1 MNATN
6 ASNAVKAP
14 NATNTASAGF
24 SISRFLR
31 SILREYLVVV
41 AIVWLVLITVVV
53 EPNFMTP
60 ANLLNIM
67 RQFGPLV
74 MVSLGMTF
82 VIIGGFIDLS
92 VAGTISLVAVVTITL
107 IEPLG
112 QVPAV
117 LVGLAIGAFCGYL
130 NAVLVLTSGAVTQ
143 AEALFITFG
152 MSTVYS
158 AVALMYSGGATEHM
172 RYLTGDTSLIEALGQ
187 GSVGIFSVSFLVFLA
202 CLAVLWVFQTQTRM
216 GRAICLTGG
225 NKTAAHLCG
234 VPVSRSIIVI
244 YTISGLMAAVGAIV
258 LFSRITTA
266 SPVIGAGYETNAILA
281 VVVGG
286 TTLKG
291 GKGSVLRTVM
301 GVLLVIL
308 MSNCLN
314 LLGVTPYMQVVLKGA
329 ILVLAIWLD
338 NRTQM

>member
-1 MNATN
+1 MNTPSSTLAAAADS
-6 ASNAVKAP
+6 AS
-14 NATNTASAGF
+14 S
-24 SISRFLR
+24 LR
-31 SILREYLVVV
+31 HRLPQLARSLFRDYLVLV
-41 AIVWLVLITVVV
+41 AILLLVALTIAV
-53 EPNFMTP
+53 EPNFMTR
-60 ANLLNIM
+60 ANLINIM